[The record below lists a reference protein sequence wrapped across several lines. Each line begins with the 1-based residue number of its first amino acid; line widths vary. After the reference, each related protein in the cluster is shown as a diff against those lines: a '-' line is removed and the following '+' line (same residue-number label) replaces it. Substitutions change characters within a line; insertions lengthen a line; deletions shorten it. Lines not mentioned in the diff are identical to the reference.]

1 VTAVSEP
8 THESAGRHGC
18 EQPAAPVPRRLL
30 AYVALVSA
38 GGAML
43 VTLGAVTIARAG
55 LTAAGWA
62 SLAALLT
69 AAVFVEA
76 FPVPIKGVRA
86 GGISL
91 AAVFIVATG
100 CLYGWGAAAVLGAI
114 TRASVE
120 LVQRRPWTK
129 VSYNSSV
136 YAISGAVA
144 GVIASYGTAH
154 TEHVT
159 WFASQVIASAAT
171 FYVLNVVLV
180 ALVVSISVGKNLGTV
195 VAQTVESTVVA
206 FATMASVAIML
217 CVLWDRSPLLA
228 ATLVGPFLAI
238 ALYQRSVLREL
249 EAIELALTDP
259 ISGLGNHRH
268 FQQELERLLD
278 EVDETGTPLTLC
290 LLDVDEFKWI
300 NDSHGHPVGDRILAL
315 VGANLRDAGAAFRL
329 GGDEFALFFT
339 NATEEEAVETAS
351 SAVDRIARERP
362 EGDFAIA
369 VSAGLATYPSP
380 GLERADLVRAADCA
394 LYLAKAE
401 GRAAVRVFRPGVVD
415 LSARRGSEE
424 ADRRARLRAAAS
436 LAGAIDVRDAYT
448 GSHSQA
454 VGELAARI
462 GEQLELPAEE
472 VELLRIAG
480 LLHDLGK
487 VAVPEHILSKP
498 GPLTQSEHD
507 AIAMHPLVGYRMLTS
522 LRIEPVAT
530 WVLHH
535 HERWDGHGYPDG
547 LAGEKIPIGS
557 RVLLVADAYEAMTTD
572 RLYRTT
578 RSRSDALDE
587 IARCAGSQFDPRVVD
602 ALLALVEAGAVT
614 PSGVMLAS

>member
-1 VTAVSEP
+1 MTAVSEP
-8 THESAGRHGC
+8 THDSAGRHGR
-18 EQPAAPVPRRLL
+18 EKPAAPVARRLL
-30 AYVALVSA
+30 FYVGLVSA

-43 VTLGAVTIARAG
+43 VALGAVTIARAG
-55 LTAAGWA
+55 PTAAGWA
-62 SLAALLT
+62 SLGALLI

-114 TRASVE
+114 TRGAVE
-120 LVQRRPWTK
+120 LAQRRPWMK
-129 VSYNSSV
+129 VSYNTAV
-136 YAISGAVA
+136 YAISGAGA

-154 TEHVT
+154 TEHVA
-159 WFASQVIASAAT
+159 WFASQVIAAAAT

-180 ALVVSISVGKNLGTV
+180 GLVVSISTGKNLGAV

-217 CVLWDRSPLLA
+217 CVLWERSPLLA

-315 VGANLRDAGAAFRL
+315 VGANLRDA
-329 GGDEFALFFT
+329 
-339 NATEEEAVETAS
+339 
-351 SAVDRIARERP
+351 ARRS
-362 EGDFAIA
+362 
-369 VSAGLATYPSP
+369 VSAATNSPSSSRP
-380 GLERADLVRAADCA
+380 RPRTRPSRSRRRRSIEFPVRARRATSRSPSRPGSRPIRRHGLERADLVRAADCA

-462 GEQLELPAEE
+462 GEQLGLPAEE

-480 LLHDLGK
+480 LFHDLGK

-498 GPLTQSEHD
+498 GPLT
-507 AIAMHPLVGYRMLTS
+507 
-522 LRIEPVAT
+522 EPSTRRSPCTRWSAT
-530 WVLHH
+530 ACS
-535 HERWDGHGYPDG
+535 RRCASNRSRRGCCTTTN
-547 LAGEKIPIGS
+547 AGTGADIPTGS
-557 RVLLVADAYEAMTTD
+557 RA
-572 RLYRTT
+572 R
-578 RSRSDALDE
+578 RSRS
-587 IARCAGSQFDPRVVD
+587 AR
-602 ALLALVEAGAVT
+602 
-614 PSGVMLAS
+614 ASCSSRTRTRR